1 MKPFILSLADPQAN
15 LETVGGKG
23 MSLAKL
29 ANAGIPVPDGFH
41 ITTAAY
47 RQFVARQP
55 SSSCYSTGPGN
66 HRRCPP

>member
-1 MKPFILSLADPQAN
+1 MKTYILSLSDPRAS
-15 LETVGGKG
+15 LEMVGGKG

-47 RQFVARQP
+47 KQFVTDNQLQDGIYHALTR
-55 SSSCYSTGPGN
+55 
-66 HRRCPP
+66 H